1 MKSHDQSAAPTAPH
15 AAPLSTS
22 LSAAPPGD
30 ALLAAPPLESPLAAA
45 SRRRFLRRAGA
56 LGVGASLAGRALDV
70 IAAAAAPQTVT
81 LPFANG
87 ERELVAYPQKRP
99 LIRLTARPPQLETPF
114 EVFND
119 GLITPNDAFFV
130 RYHLAGIPTDIDPAK
145 HRIRVGGSVARPLE
159 ISLDSLKK
167 DYGAPVEL
175 VAVHQCSGN
184 SRGFFEPRV
193 GGGQIA
199 NGAMGN
205 ARWRGIP
212 LKRILE
218 RAGVSPGAKQVTFEG
233 LDRPI
238 VPATPEFV
246 KALDIEHA
254 MDGEVMIAFAMN
266 GQDLPMLNGF
276 PVRLV
281 VPGYYGTY
289 WVKHLAD
296 INVIDKVFDGF
307 WMASAY
313 RIPDNDCNCVAPGA
327 APQKTKPIGRFTV
340 RSFVTSHT
348 DGQRVAA
355 GKAVRVRGIA
365 FDGGEGIRDVQF
377 SSDGGQTW
385 QVAQLGEELSKYSFR
400 EWTASF
406 TPAQPGEYALKVRA
420 TNRAGV
426 TQPLQS
432 LWNPA
437 GYLRNGVE
445 TVRVL
450 AA

>member
-1 MKSHDQSAAPTAPH
+1 MKSHDRSAAPTAPQT
-15 AAPLSTS
+15 ASS
-22 LSAAPPGD
+22 LVPPEY
-30 ALLAAPPLESPLAAA
+30 AFSESPAESAVA
-45 SRRRFLRRAGA
+45 EVSRRRFLRRAGA

-70 IAAAAAPQTVT
+70 LAATTAPQTVT

-145 HRIRVGGSVARPLE
+145 HRIRVGGSVAKPLD
-159 ISLDSLKK
+159 ISLASLKK
-167 DYGAPVEL
+167 DFGAPVEL

-218 RAGVSPGAKQVTFEG
+218 RAGVSASAKQVTFEG

-246 KALDIEHA
+246 KALDLDHA
-254 MDGEVMIAFAMN
+254 MDGEVMVAFAMN
-266 GQDLPMLNGF
+266 GKDLPMLNGF

-296 INVIDKVFDGF
+296 INVVDKVFDGF
-307 WMASAY
+307 WMATAY
-313 RIPDNDCNCVAPGA
+313 RIPDNDCNCVEPGKAPE
-327 APQKTKPIGRFTV
+327 KTKPIGRFTV

-348 DGQRVAA
+348 DGQQVAA
-355 GKAVRVRGIA
+355 GKPMRVRGIA

-377 SSDGGQTW
+377 STDGGQTW
-385 QVAQLGEELSKYSFR
+385 QAAKLGNELSKYSFR

-406 TPAQPGEYALKVRA
+406 TPPQAGEYVLKVRA

-445 TVRVL
+445 TVRVV

>member
-1 MKSHDQSAAPTAPH
+1 MKPHDPSASPTAPH
-15 AAPLSTS
+15 PPSA
-22 LSAAPPGD
+22 SAAPASLPT
-30 ALLAAPPLESPLAAA
+30 ESPLAEA

-56 LGVGASLAGRALDV
+56 LGVGASLAGRALDAL
-70 IAAAAAPQTVT
+70 AAAAAPQTVT

-87 ERELVAYPQKRP
+87 ERELIAYPQKRP

-114 EVFND
+114 EIFNE

-130 RYHLAGIPTDIDPAK
+130 RYHLAGIPTDINPAK
-145 HRIRVGGSVARPLE
+145 HRIRVGGSVAKPLD
-159 ISLDSLKK
+159 ISLASLKK
-167 DYGAPVEL
+167 DFGAPVEI

-184 SRGFFEPRV
+184 SRGFFDPRV
-193 GGGQIA
+193 AGGQIA

-218 RAGVSPGAKQVTFEG
+218 RAGVSAGAKQVTFEG

-238 VPATPEFV
+238 VPTTPEFV
-246 KALDIEHA
+246 KALDLEHA

-307 WMASAY
+307 WMATAY
-313 RIPDNDCNCVAPGA
+313 RIPDNDCNCVPPGKAPE
-327 APQKTKPIGRFTV
+327 KTKPIERFTV
-340 RSFVTSHT
+340 RSFVTSLA
-348 DGQRVAA
+348 DGQHVAA
-355 GKAVRVRGIA
+355 GKALRVRGIA

-377 SSDGGQTW
+377 SADGGQTW
-385 QVAQLGEELSKYSFR
+385 QAAQLGTELSKYSFR

-406 TPAQPGEYALKVRA
+406 TPPQPGEYALKVRA

-445 TVRVL
+445 TVRVI